1 MSVPPSV
8 YGDQFLLNPNQN
20 FSQTVMVEKALRL
33 FLFSQTT
40 GKRAPVAEL
49 VALKETRAPCPVR
62 LDGQPKTALLL
73 EERVALAAMRE
84 KKQKKT

>member
-1 MSVPPSV
+1 MSVSCIWGSIFTEPQPEFFPNCYGRESTPVV
-8 YGDQFLLNPNQN
+8 YF
-20 FSQTVMVEKALRL
+20 F
-33 FLFSQTT
+33 QTT

-73 EERVALAAMRE
+73 ERVAFWP
-84 KKQKKT
+84 Q